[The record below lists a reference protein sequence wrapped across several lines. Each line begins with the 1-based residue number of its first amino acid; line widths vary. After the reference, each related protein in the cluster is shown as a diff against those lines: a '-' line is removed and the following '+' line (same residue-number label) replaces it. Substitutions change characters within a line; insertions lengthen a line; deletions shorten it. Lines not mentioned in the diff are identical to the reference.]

1 MLFASVIFG
10 AGLYK
15 DGSPVKLLRNEADL
29 AYGADHTVVEFFAPW
44 CGHCQR
50 FAPAYEY
57 AAEQLATEH
66 VPSLTVAA
74 VDCAAEPEL
83 CSTYSVSSYPT
94 IILLPEKQQYHGAK
108 EAEPLVAWVR
118 KQLAGTGAADDAA
131 AEAPPS
137 VAVPPL
143 ARRPHTDTVAAA
155 DVLAAARHSL
165 SHVVAA
171 ALPVHEGEGGD
182 LDEQGL
188 LQLMQGDDSSTSD
201 EEGGGGS
208 GGQGGGQGGGRRRGH
223 GRGHAEDAS
232 ATDEGEF
239 LPSRPEN
246 SWGDRRRRALLNW
259 LAALEAR
266 CTHMPCTC
274 TCACALYRAWHRA
287 LRYVLEAAT
296 LCIKAGLPRDVDGG
310 ATAAAAARLRRLL
323 TEETVGLPTQA
334 ELST

>member
-1 MLFASVIFG
+1 MLFASAIFS

-57 AAEQLATEH
+57 AAEQLTTEH

-74 VDCAAEPEL
+74 VDCAAEPGL
-83 CSTYSVSSYPT
+83 CSTYGVSSYPT
-94 IILLPEKQQYHGAK
+94 IILLPEKQKYSGAK
-108 EAEPLVAWVR
+108 EAEPLVVWVR
-118 KQLAGTGAADDAA
+118 KQLAGTGAADAA
-131 AEAPPS
+131 AEAAPS

-188 LQLMQGDDSSTSD
+188 LQLMQGDDSASSD
-201 EEGGGGS
+201 EEGGGGGS
-208 GGQGGGQGGGRRRGH
+208 GGQGGGGGGRGHGH
-223 GRGHAEDAS
+223 GRGHAEGAS

-239 LPSRPEN
+239 LPSRPEA

-266 CTHMPCTC
+266 CVMCMACVWH
-274 TCACALYRAWHRA
+274 CAWHRAWHRA
-287 LRYVLEAAT
+287 LHYVSEAAT

-310 ATAAAAARLRRLL
+310 ATAAAAAKLRRLL

>member
-1 MLFASVIFG
+1 MLFTSVIFS

-74 VDCAAEPEL
+74 VDCAAEPGL
-83 CSTYSVSSYPT
+83 CSTYGVSSYPT
-94 IILLPEKQQYHGAK
+94 IILLPEKQQYNGAK
-108 EAEPLVAWVR
+108 EAESLVAWVR
-118 KQLAGTGAADDAA
+118 KQLAGTGAADAA
-131 AEAPPS
+131 AEAAPS

-143 ARRPHTDTVAAA
+143 ARRPHADTAAA
-155 DVLAAARHSL
+155 KDVLAAARHSL

-201 EEGGGGS
+201 EESGGGGS
-208 GGQGGGQGGGRRRGH
+208 SGSSGGRRGH
-223 GRGHAEDAS
+223 GHDRGHAEGAS

-239 LPSRPEN
+239 LPSRPEA
-246 SWGDRRRRALLNW
+246 SLGDRRRRALLNW

-266 CTHMPCTC
+266 YIHMHLCTC
-274 TCACALYRAWHRA
+274 MCMCIAWCVAPCGARHRA
-287 LRYVLEAAT
+287 
-296 LCIKAGLPRDVDGG
+296 
-310 ATAAAAARLRRLL
+310 
-323 TEETVGLPTQA
+323 
-334 ELST
+334 